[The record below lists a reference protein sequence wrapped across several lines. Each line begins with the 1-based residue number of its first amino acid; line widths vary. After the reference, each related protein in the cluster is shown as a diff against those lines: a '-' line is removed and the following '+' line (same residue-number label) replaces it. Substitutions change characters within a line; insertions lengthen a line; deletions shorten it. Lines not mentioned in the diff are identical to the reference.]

1 MKPGNRLLR
10 YGANSCRDIL
20 VDERLLTVLAP
31 HSFRGAFVITVV
43 KGECFTK

>member
-31 HSFRGAFVITVV
+31 HYLEGLLL
-43 KGECFTK
+43 